1 MPIKTGVGAH
11 GSGGKKAP
19 VALAIV
25 HHANQYI
32 TSNGYTNG
40 CGIQSVVGTKSAKRG
55 LAYILELH
63 RMYKIPA
70 NIHLSGTL
78 VESLAWFQ
86 PQLLTVLREMYRENL
101 LEIVGST
108 YSQNIMRF
116 FSRDYNLNELNEEL
130 DLCEI
135 HLGIEPRRIKS
146 FWPPERVWDTPVM
159 APVIRDPALRNGIFD
174 YVFIDDRVLLPV
186 SGEESLRHLYDRN
199 PRWDPKLLHACWVLD
214 GQGLIALPIAT
225 NLRRCIPP
233 RTPEQLREVERQ
245 LSWVSSLNPTS
256 YHADFLAI
264 YGDDMEK
271 PAGVGWDANGPS

>member
-1 MPIKTGVGAH
+1 MPIKTGIGAY

-32 TSNGYTNG
+32 TSNGYTNR
-40 CGIQSVVGTKSAKRG
+40 CGIQSVVGTTGTRRG

-78 VESLAWFQ
+78 LESLAWFQ

-116 FSRDYNLNELNEEL
+116 FSRDYNLA
-130 DLCEI
+130 
-135 HLGIEPRRIKS
+135 S
-146 FWPPERVWDTPVM
+146 
-159 APVIRDPALRNGIFD
+159 
-174 YVFIDDRVLLPV
+174 
-186 SGEESLRHLYDRN
+186 SGE
-199 PRWDPKLLHACWVLD
+199 
-214 GQGLIALPIAT
+214 
-225 NLRRCIPP
+225 
-233 RTPEQLREVERQ
+233 
-245 LSWVSSLNPTS
+245 
-256 YHADFLAI
+256 F
-264 YGDDMEK
+264 
-271 PAGVGWDANGPS
+271 VGKWRAQCG